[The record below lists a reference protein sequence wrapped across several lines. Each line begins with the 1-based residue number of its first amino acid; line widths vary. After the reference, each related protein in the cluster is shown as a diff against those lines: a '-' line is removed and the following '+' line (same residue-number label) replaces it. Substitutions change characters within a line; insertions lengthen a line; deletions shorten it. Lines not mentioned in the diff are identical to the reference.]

1 MSYKVITSKCVIES
15 SEQVN
20 KKVGEGLATAIETG
34 EKATEQTK
42 KTLGKQTSPI
52 PTVGDTTMCQEQQL
66 NTQRERP
73 RGRKRVQIEW
83 HIKSRRRAMTYELT
97 ILPVKGSNVQ
107 FQVISE
113 VKEAGKN
120 ARKDL

>member
-1 MSYKVITSKCVIES
+1 
-15 SEQVN
+15 
-20 KKVGEGLATAIETG
+20 
-34 EKATEQTK
+34 
-42 KTLGKQTSPI
+42 
-52 PTVGDTTMCQEQQL
+52 
-66 NTQRERP
+66 
-73 RGRKRVQIEW
+73 
-83 HIKSRRRAMTYELT
+83 MTYELT